1 MDGNGRPQQMKQT
14 GHRQSEWAL
23 IESASVVDLEQILQ
37 LEEACFSAPWTRKML
52 EAELSGNQFAHFL
65 IAKGSGLQ
73 DGTTDIAG
81 YLCFWVVFEEL
92 RIMNLAIKAS
102 ARRRGIARR
111 LVTRTLEIGLEKG
124 ASRALLEVRASNDPA
139 LLLYEHMGF
148 RRVSI
153 RSRYYSH
160 PLEDAVLME
169 MEPLFLP
176 TPPDSAHPV
185 CKPEEIQN
193 GPSLS
198 TGRCD
203 MLTEHVIV
211 ERLRQSS
218 IEFRELEESH
228 HRLDIELAELQ
239 KRHVLTPSEE
249 VVKKQLQKEKL
260 AKKDKMAE
268 LIRLYP
274 QREDHSTVH

>member
-14 GHRQSEWAL
+14 GHRQSEWPL
-23 IESASVVDLEQILQ
+23 IETASVADLEQILQ

-65 IAKGSGLQ
+65 IARGSGL

-176 TPPDSAHPV
+176 TPPDSPHPV

>member
-1 MDGNGRPQQMKQT
+1 MDGNGRPQRMKQT
-14 GHRQSEWAL
+14 GSRQSEWPL
-23 IESASVVDLEQILQ
+23 IESANVADLEQILQ

-65 IAKGSGLQ
+65 IAKGSGLE

-102 ARRRGIARR
+102 VRRRGIARR

-148 RRVSI
+148 RRVST

-169 MEPLFLP
+169 MEPLLVP
-176 TPPDSAHPV
+176 TPPDSPHPV
-185 CKPEEIQN
+185 CKPEKIQN

-203 MLTEHVIV
+203 MLTEHVIA

-268 LIRLYP
+268 LIRSYP

>member
-1 MDGNGRPQQMKQT
+1 MDGHGGPQQMKQT
-14 GHRQSEWAL
+14 GHRQSEWPL
-23 IESASVVDLEQILQ
+23 IESANVADLEQILQ

-65 IAKGSGLQ
+65 IAKGSGLE

-148 RRVSI
+148 HRVSI

-176 TPPDSAHPV
+176 TPPDSPHPV

>member
-1 MDGNGRPQQMKQT
+1 MTQT
-14 GHRQSEWAL
+14 GSRQSELL
-23 IESASVVDLEQILQ
+23 IAPASVADLEQILQ

-73 DGTTDIAG
+73 DETDDIAG
-81 YLCFWVVFEEL
+81 YVCFWVVFEEL

-102 ARRRGIARR
+102 ARRRGIARQ
-111 LVTRTLEIGLEKG
+111 LVTRTLEIGLERG

-139 LLLYEHMGF
+139 LLLYERMGF
-148 RRVSI
+148 CRVAI
-153 RSRYYSH
+153 RNRYYSQ
-160 PLEDAVLME
+160 PLEDAILME
-169 MEPLFLP
+169 MEPLFVP
-176 TPPDSAHPV
+176 TPSDSQHPV
-185 CKPEEIQN
+185 CRPKEIQN
-193 GPSLS
+193 GPSPS

-203 MLTEHVIV
+203 MLTEHVIA

-268 LIRLYP
+268 LIRSYP
-274 QREDHSTVH
+274 QHEDHSTVH

>member
-1 MDGNGRPQQMKQT
+1 MDGNEWPRRMKQT
-14 GHRQSEWAL
+14 VSAQSEWPL
-23 IESASVVDLEQILQ
+23 IENASAADLEQILQ

-65 IAKGSGLQ
+65 IARGSGLQ
-73 DGTTDIAG
+73 TETTDIAG

-92 RIMNLAIKAS
+92 RIMNLAIKVS

-111 LVTRTLEIGLEKG
+111 LVTRTLETGLEKG

-139 LLLYEHMGF
+139 LLLYERMGF
-148 RRVSI
+148 RRVST
-153 RSRYYSH
+153 RNHYYSH
-160 PLEDAVLME
+160 PIEDAILME
-169 MEPLFLP
+169 MDPLLVP
-176 TPPDSAHPV
+176 TQPDSPHRV
-185 CKPEEIQN
+185 GKPEEIEN

-203 MLTEHVIV
+203 MLTEHVIA

-249 VVKKQLQKEKL
+249 IVKKQLQKEKL

-274 QREDHSTVH
+274 QRQDHSTVH

>member
-52 EAELSGNQFAHFL
+52 EVELSGNQFAHFL

>member
-1 MDGNGRPQQMKQT
+1 MKETDGA
-14 GHRQSEWAL
+14 QSEWPL
-23 IESASVVDLEQILQ
+23 IEPASAADLERILQ

-65 IAKGSGLQ
+65 IAHEGGL
-73 DGTTDIAG
+73 DAGTTDIAG
-81 YLCFWVVFEEL
+81 YVCFWVVFDEL

-102 ARRRGIARR
+102 VRRRGIARR
-111 LVTRTLEIGLEKG
+111 LVTRTLKTGLEKG
-124 ASRALLEVRASNDPA
+124 ASRAFLEVRASNDPA
-139 LLLYEHMGF
+139 ILLYEHMGF
-148 RRVSI
+148 RRVST

-160 PLEDAVLME
+160 PIEDALLMG
-169 MEPLFLP
+169 MDPLSVP
-176 TPPDSAHPV
+176 APPDSPHPV

-203 MLTEHVIV
+203 MLTEHVIA

-218 IEFRELEESH
+218 LEFRELEESH
-228 HRLDIELAELQ
+228 HRLDLELAELQ

>member
-1 MDGNGRPQQMKQT
+1 MNESISAQ
-14 GHRQSEWAL
+14 HEWPV
-23 IESASVVDLEQILQ
+23 IEHASSADLEQILH

-65 IAKGSGLQ
+65 IAKGSGLHA
-73 DGTTDIAG
+73 GPAELAG

-92 RIMNLAIKAS
+92 RIMNLAIQAS
-102 ARRRGIARR
+102 ERRRGIARR
-111 LVTRTLEIGLEKG
+111 LVTKTLEIGVEKG
-124 ASRALLEVRASNDPA
+124 ASRGLLEVRASNDPA
-139 LLLYEHMGF
+139 LLLYEGMGF
-148 RRVSI
+148 RRVAT
-153 RSRYYSH
+153 RVRYYSN
-160 PLEDAVLME
+160 PIEDAILME
-169 MEPLFLP
+169 LDSLP
-176 TPPDSAHPV
+176 IPIPPDRPHRV
-185 CKPEEIQN
+185 EMPEEMQHR
-193 GPSLS
+193 SLIT

-203 MLTEHVIV
+203 MLTEHVIA

-218 IEFRELEESH
+218 NEFRELEESH

-274 QREDHSTVH
+274 QRADHSTVH